1 MKLKARD
8 LLFTIGGGLLA
19 LGAHAGYQ
27 HVSTYGYTPSTS
39 MPAALRQLNDQ
50 DFRITPL
57 ESPVSGFTVH
67 ELTAYE
73 NPESTS
79 VLAIS
84 TDKSAGYVIGEL
96 FDADGQP
103 VSSTLLGNAALNS
116 LRYDTVGL
124 RSDWYTA
131 FEGDPTLEP
140 VYLMTDMVSPK
151 SRMLFATALQQQA
164 RLPELR
170 VIPTPFTSVQG
181 FETVLE
187 LFTASH
193 TPSGVSAKSMMMEF
207 LTGER
212 QPSPERIDMPN
223 PGAVSSLTKNSNLQ
237 YQLRTPDEPTV
248 LALGNDGGVE
258 MKPFKEWLIAR
269 VGQ

>member
-1 MKLKARD
+1 MKMKARD
-8 LLFTIGGGLLA
+8 LLFTLGGSLLA

-27 HVSTYGYTPSTS
+27 HISTYGFTPDMSI
-39 MPAALRQLNDQ
+39 PAALRQLKGQ
-50 DFRITPL
+50 EYRITPL
-57 ESPVSGFTVH
+57 VSPVAGFTVH
-67 ELTAYE
+67 ELVSYE
-73 NPESTS
+73 DPASTS

-84 TDKSAGYVIGEL
+84 TATSPGYVIGEL

-103 VSSTLLGNAALNS
+103 VSSTLLGNAARQA
-116 LRYDTVGL
+116 LRYDEVGL

-131 FEGDPTLEP
+131 FDGDPTQEP
-140 VYLMTDMVSPK
+140 VYLMTDMVSHK

-164 RLPELR
+164 NLPELR

-193 TPSGVSAKSMMMEF
+193 APSGISARAMMMEF
-207 LTGER
+207 LKGER

-248 LALGNDGGVE
+248 LALGSDGGVE
-258 MKPFKEWLIAR
+258 MTTFQEWLIAS